1 MCDISVLFRKISFSY
16 GKFFYSFFSKNSI
29 QRTLC
34 FSVKNVLTENIMSK
48 NNTKCFLKHNYKW
61 KKQNKCYENRKNEKM
76 FLEKSIKYSQT
87 KTSTFLS
94 VFEITELKII
104 I

>member
-1 MCDISVLFRKISFSY
+1 MK
-16 GKFFYSFFSKNSI
+16 
-29 QRTLC
+29 
-34 FSVKNVLTENIMSK
+34 TE
-48 NNTKCFLKHNYKW
+48 
-61 KKQNKCYENRKNEKM
+61 KNEKM